1 MTKQFT
7 GNYLKI
13 LSILVVFLFGQAFMA
28 TAQKKPD
35 GKTTTSTEK
44 PEYPFKGA
52 SFGALKFRSIG
63 PAFAS
68 GRIADFAVNPNNFS
82 EWYVGVAMGNV
93 WKTTNNGTTFTP
105 VFENYGA
112 YSIGCV
118 RIDPTNTNVVWI
130 GTGENNHQRAIGY
143 GDGVY
148 KSVDGGKSWKNMG
161 LKNSRQIGDIVIDP
175 KNPNVVFAAAEGSIW
190 GPGGERGLYKSV
202 DGGNTWKRTL
212 YISEETG
219 VNNIVMDPRNNGILY
234 ASSEQR
240 RRHVHT
246 KIGGGPE
253 TALYKSTDNGETWV
267 KLTSGLPS
275 EHMGGMGL
283 AISPQN
289 PDVVYAIIEAAKGAG
304 GFFRSTDRGESWSK
318 MSDYA
323 SSGQYYNEIYC
334 DPVTFDKLYSVETVS
349 KYTLDGGKTWLNLGL
364 DKRHVDDHALWINPN
379 DPKHFLIGGD
389 GGVYITYDAG
399 ATYRQ
404 VPNLPVTQFY
414 RVAVDNSEPFYWV
427 FGGTQDNNSF
437 GGPNRNL
444 AGGVTSGEWV
454 VTVGGDGFFQ
464 AIDPTDPNIVYSEYQ
479 YGNIYRYDKKSGERL
494 YIKPTPRKDE
504 LTYKWNWNSPF
515 FISKHKATRL
525 YMAANKVFR
534 TDNRGQAWK
543 VISDDLTAQ
552 LDRTNTWKVMGKH
565 WSIDAVAKDI
575 STSPFGTIVSLEES
589 PLAEGLLYAGTD
601 DGLIQ
606 ISENA
611 HTDNPTW
618 TKISTFPG
626 VPANTYVSD
635 ILASKHDANVVFA
648 SFSNML
654 RDDFKPYLLK
664 STDKGKTWVSI
675 TTGLPENGS
684 VHTIVQDHKNPNLLF
699 CGTEFGVFAS
709 IDGGAKWFALKNGI
723 PTIAVYDMTIQE
735 RENDLV
741 VATFGRGFYILDDY
755 TPLRDVS
762 EELYGKDAHLF
773 PVRDALIYV
782 MNDDKYGQGATLYM
796 GSNPEY
802 GATFTYFLKDVPKTK
817 KQLRAE
823 KEKELFE
830 KGEKIAEPTL
840 AELEAES
847 KELSPYL
854 VFTIT
859 DNKGNVVRRI
869 TTSASKGLNRLNWD
883 LTYPNNQ
890 SPVRLDKDKFNPTQK
905 QRGGFMVMPG
915 KYRVSF
921 GMVVNDTFK
930 PLSGE
935 VEFNAK
941 ALNNVTLPAENRQ
954 DLVDFYTLASEMSRV
969 VSGTNEYLNELMK
982 KVAALKQAS
991 LATPGLPLDILT
1003 RLNEVETKLNEFSVK
1018 INGYEAKASYE
1029 ELPPHIQS
1037 IYTRLYNVLLPH
1049 FESTSGLTALQ
1060 TENLNILKAEF
1071 APIYAEIK
1079 KLGETTIPQLEKE
1092 VEAGKGPYTPG
1103 RLPDWKY

>member
-1 MTKQFT
+1 MTKRIARSNLQV
-7 GNYLKI
+7 LCI
-13 LSILVVFLFGQAFMA
+13 LLAFLIASPHLVFS
-28 TAQKKPD
+28 QKKPD
-35 GKTTTSTEK
+35 NKTTGTEK

-52 SFGALKFRSIG
+52 SFGALKFRNIG
-63 PAFAS
+63 PAFTS
-68 GRIADFAVNPNNFS
+68 GRIADFAVNPKNYS
-82 EWYVGVAMGNV
+82 EWYVAVAMGGV
-93 WKTTNNGTTFTP
+93 WKTVNNGTTFSP
-105 VFENYGA
+105 VFDNYGA

-161 LKNSRQIGDIVIDP
+161 LKNSRQIGDIIIDP
-175 KNPNVVFAAAEGSIW
+175 KNPDVIFVAAEGSIW
-190 GPGGERGLYKSV
+190 GPGGERGLYKST
-202 DGGNTWKRTL
+202 DGGKTWNRKL
-212 YISEETG
+212 FISEETG
-219 VNNIVMDPRNNGILY
+219 VNNIVMDPRGNGILY

-253 TALYKSTDNGETWV
+253 TAIYKSTDNGETWV
-267 KLTSGLPS
+267 KLTNGLPS

-289 PDVVYAIIEAAKGAG
+289 PDVVYAIIEAAKESG
-304 GFFRSTDRGESWSK
+304 GFFRSADRGESWAK
-318 MSDYA
+318 MGSYA

-334 DPVTFDKLYSVETVS
+334 DPQVFDKLYSVETVS

-364 DKRHVDDHALWINPN
+364 DKRHVDDHALWLNPN
-379 DPKHFLIGGD
+379 DPRHFIIGGD

-404 VPNLPVTQFY
+404 VSNLSVTQFY
-414 RVAVDNSEPFYWV
+414 RVAVDNTEPFYWV

-437 GGPNRNL
+437 GGPNQNL
-444 AGGVTSGEWV
+444 AGGVTLGEWV

-494 YIKPTPRKDE
+494 YIKPAPRKDE
-504 LTYKWNWNSPF
+504 LTFKWNWDSPF
-515 FISKHKATRL
+515 FISKHKNTRL
-525 YMAANKVFR
+525 YLAANKVFR
-534 TDNRGQAWK
+534 TDDRGQSWK

-565 WSIDAVAKDI
+565 WSIDAVAKDV
-575 STSPFGTIVSLEES
+575 STSPFGTIVAMAES
-589 PLAEGLLYAGTD
+589 PLAEGLLYVGTD

-606 ISENA
+606 VSENA
-611 HTDNPTW
+611 NTDNPTW

-635 ILASKHDANVVFA
+635 IMPSKRDANIVYA
-648 SFSNML
+648 SFRNML
-654 RDDFKPYLLK
+654 RDDMKPYLMK
-664 STDKGKTWVSI
+664 SSDKGKTWTLI

-684 VHTIVQDHKNPNLLF
+684 VHTLEQDHVNPSILF
-699 CGTEFGVFAS
+699 CGTEFGAFCS
-709 IDGGAKWFALKNGI
+709 LDDGAKWFQLKNGL

-735 RENDLV
+735 KENDLIL
-741 VATFGRGFYILDDY
+741 ATFGRGFYIMDNY
-755 TPLRDVS
+755 SPLR
-762 EELYGKDAHLF
+762 EITEQLYAKDAHLF
-773 PVRDALIYV
+773 PVQDALV
-782 MNDDKYGQGATLYM
+782 FVLNDDKYGQGATVYR
-796 GSNPEY
+796 
-802 GATFTYFLKDVPKTK
+802 
-817 KQLRAE
+817 QE
-823 KEKELFE
+823 KEKDQFE
-830 KGEKIAEPTL
+830 KGEQIQEPTL
-840 AELEAES
+840 AELDAES

-854 VFTIT
+854 IFTIT
-859 DNKGNVVRRI
+859 DDKGNFIRRI
-869 TTSASKGLNRLNWD
+869 TTSAGKGLNRINWD
-883 LTYPNNQ
+883 LTYENNQ
-890 SPVRLDKDKFNPTQK
+890 PIKLDKNKFNPTQK

-921 GMVVNDTFK
+921 GMMVGNTFK
-930 PLSGE
+930 ELTGQ

-941 ALNNVTLPAENRQ
+941 GLNNVTLPATNRQ
-954 DLVDFYTLASEMSRV
+954 DLVDFYKLASEMARV
-969 VSGTNEYLNELMK
+969 VTGTNEYLNELMK
-982 KVAALKQAS
+982 KVASLKQAALVTS
-991 LATPGLPLDILT
+991 GIPLDV
-1003 RLNEVETKLNEFSVK
+1003 LNQLSEAEAKLNEYNIK

-1049 FESTSGLTALQ
+1049 FESTSSLTTLQ
-1060 TENLNILKAEF
+1060 SENLNILKAEF

-1079 KLGETTIPQLEKE
+1079 KMGEETIPRLEKA
-1092 VEAGKGPYTPG
+1092 VEAGKAPYTPG
-1103 RLPDWKY
+1103 RLPNWNN